1 MAGGQDHLSRST
13 LVVGALAVAVV
24 ALGYGITLPL
34 LPTMISELIAA
45 ASPSDIAWHT
55 SLLTGAF
62 AIAPLVAAGPWGLL
76 SDRYGRQPILIVGML
91 GFALTF
97 GVAVLPTTL
106 WAFYVLRLLNGAF
119 AAAIVP
125 SILALVTDFER
136 DEPRRARSFAFIS
149 AASSVGLLAG
159 PMIGGLAADLPGL
172 SLNLGGLPS
181 WRIVTFVGVAV
192 LSLVA
197 AGAIVSVGPNGKS
210 QIRIAP
216 SQTQENKLSPA
227 ARTALVLLA
236 ALVAAGLGLFEVG
249 LTLQSRTLA
258 VSPSVLGFMFAGC
271 MVIMLLVQALGFS
284 PLARPAITKWFISP
298 AFLVLGL
305 GLILIL
311 WSPSGSGLMFATAG
325 VAAAGGFLAPA
336 LAYWLSFGS
345 GRRAGA
351 RLGLQSA
358 AVSVGQTLGST
369 IAAVMIGNVT
379 AGVAWLAALTISAAA
394 AGLALGAYLG
404 RPVWRPS
411 LIPLQAFK
419 RRQG

>member
-1 MAGGQDHLSRST
+1 MAGSQDHLSRRA
-13 LVVGALAVAVV
+13 LVVGAFAVAVV

-97 GVAVLPTTL
+97 GAAMLPTTL
-106 WAFYVLRLLNGAF
+106 LEFYALRLLNGVF

-125 SILALVTDFER
+125 SILALVTDLER
-136 DEPRRARSFAFIS
+136 DEPRRARSFALIS

-172 SLNLGGLPS
+172 SRNLGGLPS
-181 WRIVTFVGVAV
+181 WRIVTLVGVAI

-197 AGAIVSVGPNGKS
+197 AGTIVLVGPNGKPV
-210 QIRIAP
+210 IPTAP
-216 SQTQENKLSPA
+216 SQANGDKLNPA
-227 ARTALVLLA
+227 ARTVLVLLA

-284 PLARPAITKWFISP
+284 PLAWPAITKWFISP

-311 WSPSGSGLMFATAG
+311 GSPSGSGLMFATAG
-325 VAAAGGFLAPA
+325 VAAAGGFLAPV

-345 GRRAGA
+345 GRRTGA

-358 AVSVGQTLGST
+358 AVSMGQTLGST
-369 IAAVMIGNVT
+369 IAAVMIGDVA
-379 AGVAWLAALTISAAA
+379 AGAAWLAALSISAAA
-394 AGLALGAYLG
+394 AGLALSAYLG
-404 RPVWRPS
+404 RSGLRPP